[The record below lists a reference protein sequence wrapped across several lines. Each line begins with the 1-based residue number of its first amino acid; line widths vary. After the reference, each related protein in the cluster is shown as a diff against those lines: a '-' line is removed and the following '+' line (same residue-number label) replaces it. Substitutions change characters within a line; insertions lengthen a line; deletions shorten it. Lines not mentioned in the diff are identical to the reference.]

1 MTAIG
6 VDAHKSTL
14 AASAVDEL
22 GREIAALTVSNDA
35 VGHRAFESWL
45 THVGT
50 ERRVGIEGGGS
61 FGAGLARRLVEHG
74 ETVVEVPARLT
85 ARERRRLTTPG
96 KSDPGDALA
105 IARITLREAGLG
117 PVSRSGQAEDLRL
130 LSVERD
136 ALLTERTRLVCRLH
150 AHLIVINPGYERQIP
165 NLRSGRNLART
176 TRLLAGHH
184 DIRGELARRL
194 VGRIREID
202 QAARI
207 LEREIGSRV
216 ASPRLHQIHGVG
228 PIVVAMLVGQTG
240 DVLAV
245 RSAAAFAALSGTAPI
260 PASSGQT
267 NRHRLNRGGNRQLN
281 RALHIIALSQSR
293 SRSESAGRTYLAT
306 KRDEGK
312 TWAEAMRCL
321 KRQLAGVV
329 YRAMV
334 ADAQAASVAFDG
346 ALTT

>member
-1 MTAIG
+1 MVVIG
-6 VDAHKSTL
+6 VDTHKSTL

-22 GREIAALTVSNDA
+22 GREVAALTVANESA
-35 VGHRAFESWL
+35 GHQAFEAWL
-45 THVGT
+45 LRLGP

-61 FGAGLARRLVEHG
+61 FGAGLARRLVGRG

-105 IARITLREAGLG
+105 IARIALREAGLG
-117 PVSRSGQAEDLRL
+117 PVSRAGQAEDLRL

-136 ALLTERTRLVCRLH
+136 ALLVERTRLGCRLH
-150 AHLIVINPGYERQIP
+150 AHLMVIQPGYERQIP
-165 NLRSGRNLART
+165 NLRSGRSLARAAS
-176 TRLLAGHH
+176 LLAGQEGV
-184 DIRGELARRL
+184 RVELAGRL
-194 VGRIREID
+194 VVRIREID
-202 QAARI
+202 REARI
-207 LEREIGSRV
+207 LEREIGSRL
-216 ASPRLHQIHGVG
+216 ASPRLQQIQGVG

-281 RALHIIALSQSR
+281 RALHVIALTQSR
-293 SRSESAGRTYLAT
+293 SASVGRTYLAG

-312 TWAEAMRCL
+312 TWSEAMRCL

-329 YRAMV
+329 FRAMV
-334 ADAQAASVAFDG
+334 ADARAASIAG
-346 ALTT
+346 EHELTT

>member
-1 MTAIG
+1 MVVIG

-14 AASAVDEL
+14 AASAVDGL

-35 VGHRAFESWL
+35 LGHQAFESWL
-45 THVGT
+45 GQLGP

-61 FGAGLARRLVEHG
+61 FGAGLARRLVERG
-74 ETVVEVPARLT
+74 DAVVEVPARLT
-85 ARERRRLTTPG
+85 ARERRRLMTPG

-117 PVSRSGQAEDLRL
+117 PVSRAGQAEDLRL

-136 ALLTERTRLVCRLH
+136 ALITERTRLVCRVH
-150 AHLIVINPGYERQIP
+150 AHLIVINPGYERQIT
-165 NLRSGRNLART
+165 NLRSGRNLARAAS
-176 TRLLAGHH
+176 LLDGLAGV
-184 DIRGELARRL
+184 RVELARRL
-194 VGRIREID
+194 VERIQEID
-202 QAARI
+202 REARL
-207 LEREIGSRV
+207 LERKIGSRV
-216 ASPRLHQIHGVG
+216 ASPRLHQIQGVG

-240 DVLAV
+240 DALAV

-281 RALHIIALSQSR
+281 RALHIIALTQ
-293 SRSESAGRTYLAT
+293 SRSESAGRTYLAS

-312 TWAEAMRCL
+312 TWSEAMRCL

-334 ADAQAASVAFDG
+334 ADAQAALPTLDG
-346 ALTT
+346 TLTT

>member
-1 MTAIG
+1 MVVIG
-6 VDAHKSTL
+6 VDTHKSTL
-14 AASAVDEL
+14 AASAVDGL
-22 GREIAALTVSNDA
+22 GREVAALTVSNEA
-35 VGHRAFESWL
+35 AGHQRFESWL
-45 THVGT
+45 VRLGPQ
-50 ERRVGIEGGGS
+50 RRVGIEGGGS
-61 FGAGLARRLVEHG
+61 FGAGLARRLVERG

-85 ARERRRLTTPG
+85 ARERCRLTTPG

-105 IARITLREAGLG
+105 IARITLREVGLG
-117 PVSRSGQAEDLRL
+117 PVSRSGQTEDLRL

-150 AHLIVINPGYERQIP
+150 AHLIVINPGYERQVT
-165 NLRSGRNLART
+165 NLRSGRNLARAAS
-176 TRLLAGHH
+176 LLAVHQGV
-184 DIRGELARRL
+184 RVELARRL
-194 VGRIREID
+194 VDRIREID
-202 QAARI
+202 REART
-207 LEREIGSRV
+207 LEREIGTRV
-216 ASPRLHQIHGVG
+216 ASPRLHQIQGVG

-281 RALHIIALSQSR
+281 RALHVIALTQSR
-293 SRSESAGRTYLAT
+293 TDSAGRAYLAG

-312 TWAEAMRCL
+312 TWSEAMRCL

-334 ADAQAASVAFDG
+334 ADARAPSAGPDG
-346 ALTT
+346 ELTT

>member
-1 MTAIG
+1 MNAIG

-22 GREIAALTVSNDA
+22 GREIAALTVANDA
-35 VGHRAFESWL
+35 AGHRAFGHWL
-45 THVGT
+45 SELDP

-61 FGAGLARRLVEHG
+61 FGAGLARWLLDRG

-105 IARITLREAGLG
+105 IARITLREPGLG
-117 PVSRSGQAEDLRL
+117 PVSRAGQAEDLRL

-136 ALLTERTRLVCRLH
+136 SLLTERTRLVCRLH
-150 AHLIVINPGYERQIP
+150 AHLVVINPGYERQIP
-165 NLRSGRNLART
+165 NLRSGRNLARAAS
-176 TRLLAGHH
+176 LLGHQGGV
-184 DIRGELARRL
+184 RVELARGII
-194 VGRIREID
+194 GRIR
-202 QAARI
+202 A
-207 LEREIGSRV
+207 LEREARVLDREIRSRL
-216 ASPRLHQIHGVG
+216 ASPRLQAIPGVG
-228 PIVVAMLVGQTG
+228 PIVAAMLVGQTG

-267 NRHRLNRGGNRQLN
+267 SRHRLNRGGNRQLN
-281 RALHIIALSQSR
+281 RALHIIALTQSR
-293 SRSESAGRTYLAT
+293 SASAGRTYIET
-306 KRDEGK
+306 KRKERK
-312 TWAEAMRCL
+312 TWSEAMRCL

-334 ADAQAASVAFDG
+334 ADARAVPAIEG
-346 ALTT
+346 GLTT